1 MNYLIKLATTAL
13 LSKATEKL
21 VVEVLLITL
30 NRWATSTETTWDD
43 EVVKALQDALKGQ

>member
-30 NRWATSTETTWDD
+30 QRWANSTETTWDD
-43 EVVKALQDALKGQ
+43 EIVKAIKEALKG